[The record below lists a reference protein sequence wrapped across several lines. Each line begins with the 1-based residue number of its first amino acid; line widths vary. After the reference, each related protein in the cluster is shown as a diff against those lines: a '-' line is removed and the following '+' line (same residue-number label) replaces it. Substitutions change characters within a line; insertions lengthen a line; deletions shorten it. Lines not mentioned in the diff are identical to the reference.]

1 MSVFVDFQTCL
12 LDHKQ
17 SRQQHAINTWKYNFK
32 PYNITVRR
40 WEPSQLYI
48 AAWPY
53 WAFAEQMSVM
63 ESHNSIL
70 FKQLLCPKSK
80 TFEYICCVGR
90 NADNQRICLSTPVN
104 IDCHIIFKA
113 RGSGILN
120 EYRVSV
126 HLLSL
131 TNIQIAGTYDLLL
144 FTKLEI
150 IFKCLVSV
158 PLVVYE
164 DQCH

>member
-17 SRQQHAINTWKYNFK
+17 SRQQHAINTWKYNLK
-32 PYNITVRR
+32 PYSIIVHG

-63 ESHNSIL
+63 ESHNNIL

-80 TFEYICCVGR
+80 TFFVYICHVGG
-90 NADNQRICLSTPVN
+90 NAGNKRICLSTPVN
-104 IDCHIIFKA
+104 IDCHIIFKT
-113 RGSGILN
+113 RDSGILN
-120 EYRVSV
+120 ECHVSV

-131 TNIQIAGTYDLLL
+131 
-144 FTKLEI
+144 
-150 IFKCLVSV
+150 IFRYLVHMI
-158 PLVVYE
+158 
-164 DQCH
+164 C